1 MSMLFD
7 SLTEKIVLEISRD
20 RREPDWLLH
29 GRLEALKALRSG
41 GSLETSEFG
50 DIDFRPQP
58 AKSTPKEPFQ
68 EEILRRAQEDL
79 EKQGIVFLGMEAALA
94 GFPDLFKKYF
104 GSAVSPANGAFAA
117 LNAAAWSG
125 GGFVY
130 VPKGVHAALPLQSD
144 LRPNAGRPV
153 PCERTLIVADE
164 GSSVHYIE
172 GCSASLSA
180 PAALYA
186 GVVELIALPGSHIR
200 YTTLQN
206 WPKTV
211 FNRPTKRAIAYED
224 AHVEWI
230 EVHVGSKETIKQ
242 SAIILAG
249 ARARGDI
256 VSCALAGAGQR
267 QDIGGKLIFAAPAT
281 RGSISVRAAARE
293 GGSAVGRHAVTV
305 DPRARDI
312 QVRLRCDALL
322 LDDRSHFSAYPADA
336 LGRLGAEV
344 DESASVSDIGA
355 ETLFYLMSRG
365 LGREQAVGLLA
376 EGFFEPFARD
386 LPLEYAVEFNRLL
399 HLELL

>member
-1 MSMLFD
+1 MSIPFD
-7 SLTEKIVLEISRD
+7 SLTEKLVLEISRGG
-20 RREPDWLLH
+20 REPDWLLH
-29 GRLEALKALRSG
+29 GRLEALKAFRRAVLEE
-41 GSLETSEFG
+41 GSADFG
-50 DIDFRPQP
+50 AVDFRPRTAP
-58 AKSTPKEPFQ
+58 SAAKEPFQ
-68 EEILRRAQEDL
+68 EEILRKAQEDL
-79 EKQGIVFLGMEAALA
+79 EKQGIVFIGMEAARA
-94 GFPDLFKKYF
+94 DFPDLFKKYF
-104 GSAVSPANGAFAA
+104 GSAVSPSHGAFAA

-125 GGFVY
+125 GSFVY
-130 VPKGVHAALPLQSD
+130 VPKGVRAALPLQSD

-153 PCERTLIVADE
+153 PFERTLIVADE

-172 GCSASLSA
+172 GCSAPVSA
-180 PAALYA
+180 PSALYA

-230 EVHVGSKETIKQ
+230 DGNVGSKETVKQ
-242 SAIILAG
+242 SAIVLAG

-256 VSCALAGAGQR
+256 VSCALAGPGQT
-267 QDIGGKLIFAAPAT
+267 QDIGGELIFAAPAT
-281 RGSISVRAAARE
+281 SGSIAIRAAAQK
-293 GGSAVGRHAVTV
+293 GGSAVGRHAVTL

-322 LDDRSHFSAYPADA
+322 LDGRSHFSAHPADA
-336 LGRLGAEV
+336 FDRTGAQV
-344 DESASVSDIGA
+344 DESASVSDIGQ

-365 LGREQAVGLLA
+365 LSRAQAIALLA
-376 EGFFEPFARD
+376 GGFFEAFARE

-399 HLELL
+399 QLEL